1 MLMGATGVVAGGR
14 IGFTFM
20 PRIESDIVSAQIVL
34 PFGSSVEETR
44 LVEERVAEALDEVV
58 AANGGDAIVRGVF
71 SQLAA
76 QSGGGRGGP
85 GGGGTSTGSHL
96 AEVSLYLVPMDQ
108 RDVTA
113 ADITQAWRRAVG
125 EVAGLERLSFQ
136 FSTGPAT
143 DAPINVELAH
153 TDIDTLEGA
162 ATRLAAQ
169 LSTYGG
175 VTDVDDGFAE
185 GKEQLDFQLTAEGR
199 AAGLTEMELARQVRS
214 AFFGAEAVR
223 QQRGRD
229 EVRVYVRRPEAER
242 SSLAHLEQFIVR
254 TPAGGEIP
262 LGQAANIVRGRSY
275 TQITRVNGKRVVN
288 VTADVEREAMATE
301 VQAALM
307 TEVLP
312 AIKADTPGLRFD
324 SGGQQR
330 RRAESLGS
338 LGTGFQ
344 IALFVMYGLIAMAF
358 RRYVQPLVVMT
369 AIPFG
374 FVGAL
379 IGHLLM
385 GYDLSL
391 MSMMGLVALSGVA
404 VNDSIVLVDAINRF
418 RRGLPLVDAVVAAGS
433 RRFRPI
439 LLTSITTFFGLAPMI
454 FETSVQARFLIPMA
468 LSLGFGVLFATFI
481 TLVLVPALYVIVD
494 DTVNALGRFKRFM
507 WPDLAEV
514 EHAAERGSAA
524 PRALGAHDPESPA
537 PGE

>member
-1 MLMGATGVVAGGR
+1 
-14 IGFTFM
+14 
-20 PRIESDIVSAQIVL
+20 
-34 PFGSSVEETR
+34 
-44 LVEERVAEALDEVV
+44 
-58 AANGGDAIVRGVF
+58 
-71 SQLAA
+71 
-76 QSGGGRGGP
+76 
-85 GGGGTSTGSHL
+85 
-96 AEVSLYLVPMDQ
+96 
-108 RDVTA
+108 
-113 ADITQAWRRAVG
+113 
-125 EVAGLERLSFQ
+125 
-136 FSTGPAT
+136 
-143 DAPINVELAH
+143 
-153 TDIDTLEGA
+153 
-162 ATRLAAQ
+162 
-169 LSTYGG
+169 
-175 VTDVDDGFAE
+175 
-185 GKEQLDFQLTAEGR
+185 
-199 AAGLTEMELARQVRS
+199 
-214 AFFGAEAVR
+214 
-223 QQRGRD
+223 
-229 EVRVYVRRPEAER
+229 
-242 SSLAHLEQFIVR
+242 
-254 TPAGGEIP
+254 
-262 LGQAANIVRGRSY
+262 
-275 TQITRVNGKRVVN
+275 
-288 VTADVEREAMATE
+288 
-301 VQAALM
+301 
-307 TEVLP
+307 
-312 AIKADTPGLRFD
+312 
-324 SGGQQR
+324 
-330 RRAESLGS
+330 
-338 LGTGFQ
+338 
-344 IALFVMYGLIAMAF
+344 
-358 RRYVQPLVVMT
+358 MT